1 MKTFAVIVLLV
12 VLIVLFHHS
21 DGFRDEFSSRVGRD
35 EFSSRV
41 NRDKMTAEWLSANP
55 TGTYAQYRRDLRGNI
70 LDFNG
75 M

>member
-12 VLIVLFHHS
+12 VLIVLFYHS
-21 DGFRDEFSSRVGRD
+21 DGFRDEFATRAS
-35 EFSSRV
+35 
-41 NRDKMTAEWLSANP
+41 RDKMTAEWLSANP

-70 LDFNG
+70 LDFNI

>member
-21 DGFRDEFSSRVGRD
+21 DGFRDEFSNRAS
-35 EFSSRV
+35 
-41 NRDKMTAEWLSANP
+41 RDKMTAEWLSANP

>member
-21 DGFRDEFSSRVGRD
+21 DGFRDEFANRA
-35 EFSSRV
+35 